1 MPTRAEGCC
10 NAIIEAL
17 ACGLPVISSNKA
29 FNDEILNDEYS
40 IRIDEQNEEKLYL
53 AISDLKDNA
62 VLRNK
67 MAHVALEKAKELRN
81 ATPMVHNCAQ
91 TIMEVYADDLG
102 INKELANHLGCNFG
116 GGMKC
121 GSVCGAVTS
130 GLMILG
136 AKEIDSPAKV
146 NQFIKTISNN
156 HQGLINCAD
165 LLRENAK
172 NGGQKKPHCDGM
184 IQEVIELID
193 QMEKEN
199 D

>member
-1 MPTRAEGCC
+1 MKTV
-10 NAIIEAL
+10 
-17 ACGLPVISSNKA
+17 GLIT
-29 FNDEILNDEYS
+29 EY
-40 IRIDEQNEEKLYL
+40 NPFHNGHLYH
-53 AISDLKDNA
+53 I
-62 VLRNK
+62 
-67 MAHVALEKAKELRN
+67 EKAKELRN

-121 GSVCGAVTS
+121 GRV
-130 GLMILG
+130 
-136 AKEIDSPAKV
+136 
-146 NQFIKTISNN
+146 
-156 HQGLINCAD
+156 CAD
-165 LLRENAK
+165 LLKENAK